1 MDEPQVT
8 AQLVRDALTRK
19 MTRRDLIRLGA
30 LLGLSG
36 TAMAAVLAACGASSS
51 GSPAAVGTG
60 GNAAG
65 ATPNPASQKLGVA
78 SGADAVTLDPGVSF
92 DGQSPL
98 LWRAAYEPLVRYK
111 GNTIEIEPHLAE
123 SYTVSEDKLTYTFKL
138 RPNVTFHDG
147 EPFNAAAV
155 KANIDRQI
163 KLNQG
168 IAYGLA
174 PVGSVETPDDM
185 TVVVKLKNFADGFL
199 SVFAGLYTVSMI
211 SPKVLAANAA
221 DQAQGYLHDHMV
233 GTGPYL
239 LDSYTQS
246 QQALFKKNP
255 NYWGGWSGN
264 HVSEIA
270 VAYIH
275 EPASEQLQLQSGA
288 LDIALYLPDDVI
300 ESLDG
305 SPGVTVTNIPSYNL
319 YYLYLPCKKGPTANK
334 TVRQAISYGFDYTTW
349 TTNIMKGKATQAHGP
364 IPSTFPGYAQGL
376 PQYSYQP
383 DKARQML
390 AQAGYP
396 KGGFTLKYAYETGY
410 FWKRPLG
417 ELFQANMKDLGIQV
431 DIQQLSPAAWAGLLS
446 NPQTADHAFG
456 VVWWPTLATPFDY
469 LWSLFATD
477 AQGAA
482 GYNWGYYSNP
492 QFDKL
497 LNAANS
503 EPGDA
508 KRLDLYAQ
516 CQRLIVDDAPAL
528 FVYEKPYRLPMRTNV
543 QGFQFNGIYIETL
556 NYYDI
561 NKS

>member
-1 MDEPQVT
+1 MDESQITV
-8 AQLVRDALTRK
+8 QLVQEALTRK

-30 LLGLSG
+30 LLGLSA
-36 TAMAAVLAACGASSS
+36 TAMASVLAACGASSS
-51 GSPAAVGTG
+51 GSPAAGASG
-60 GNAAG
+60 SAAG
-65 ATPNPASQKLGVA
+65 ATPDPASQRLSVA

-98 LWRAAYEPLVRYK
+98 LWRAAYESLVRYK
-111 GNTIEIEPHLAE
+111 GNTTEIEPHLAE

-168 IAYGLA
+168 IAFGLA
-174 PVGSVETPDDM
+174 PVASIETPDDM
-185 TVVVKLKNFADGFL
+185 TVVVKLKNFVDAFL
-199 SVFAGLYTVSMI
+199 TVFAGMYTVRMI
-211 SPKVLAANAA
+211 SPKVLAANAG
-221 DQAQGYLHDHMV
+221 DQGQSYLRDHMV

-255 NYWGGWSGN
+255 DYWGGWSGN
-264 HVSEIA
+264 HVSQIA
-270 VAYIH
+270 ISYIH
-275 EPASEQLQLQSGA
+275 EAASEQLQLQSGA
-288 LDIALYLPDDVI
+288 LDVAMFLPDDVV

-305 SPGVTVTNIPSYNL
+305 SPGVTVTNVPSYNL
-319 YYLYLPCKKGPTANK
+319 YYLYLPSKKGPTADK
-334 TVRQAISYGFDYTTW
+334 AVRQAISYGFDYKTW
-349 TTNIMKGKATQAHGP
+349 TNDIMKGKAAQAHGP
-364 IPSTFPGYAQGL
+364 IPSNFPGYAQDL
-376 PQYSYQP
+376 PQYTYQP

-396 KGGFTLKYAYETGY
+396 NGGFSLKYTYETGY

-417 ELFQANMKDLGIQV
+417 ELFQSNMKDLGIQV
-431 DIQQLSPAAWAGLLS
+431 DIQQLSPSAWAGLLS
-446 NPQTADHAFG
+446 NPEVADHAFG
-456 VVWWPTLATPFDY
+456 IVWWPTLATPYDY

-477 AQGAA
+477 AQGTA
-482 GYNWGYYSNP
+482 GYNWGYYSSP
-492 QFDKL
+492 EFDKL
-497 LNAANS
+497 LNAAYS
-503 EPGDA
+503 EPSDA

-543 QGFQFNGIYIETL
+543 QGFQFNGIYTETL
-556 NYYDI
+556 NFHDI
-561 NKS
+561 SKS